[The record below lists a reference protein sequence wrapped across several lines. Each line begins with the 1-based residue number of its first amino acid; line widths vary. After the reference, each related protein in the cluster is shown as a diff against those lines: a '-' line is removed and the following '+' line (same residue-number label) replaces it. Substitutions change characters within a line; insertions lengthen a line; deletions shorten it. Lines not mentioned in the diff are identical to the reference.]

1 MKTPLQNKPPQFDL
15 KFLLVGNS
23 GSGKTHFAGTYTSGP
38 VHFYM
43 LDPGGEKTLYKLNKD
58 RKPGCEITID
68 SFSPRNDKY
77 TTFWKQLQRDEKD
90 GFFAEMSERKGL
102 IVLPDSL
109 TTANDMIVEETAR
122 KNGRSLTNTDKAMR
136 IQDWGVASQW
146 MKELVGVI
154 NDLPCAVVAIAHLV
168 TDYDDEGAVAARYPS
183 VTGKF
188 SRTMGRYFD
197 EIYLL
202 ETMGSKRKV
211 VFTEKGKFQ
220 ASSRIFQCKDASNI
234 TMQDLADA
242 YMNGDDLSIKR

>member
-1 MKTPLQNKPPQFDL
+1 MKTPLLKKPPTFDL

-23 GSGKTHFAGTYTSGP
+23 GAGKTHFCGTYTQGP

-43 LDPGGEKTLYKLNKD
+43 LDPGGEKTLYKLLSGRKD
-58 RKPGCEITID
+58 GCEITVD
-68 SFSPRNDKY
+68 KFSPREQKY
-77 TTFWKQLQRDEKD
+77 TDFWKQLQKDEKA
-90 GFFAEMSERKGL
+90 GFFQEMAERKGL

-109 TTANDMIVEETAR
+109 TTANDMVVEETAK
-122 KNGRSLTNTDKAMR
+122 KNGRSLTSSDKPMR

-154 NDLPCAVVAIAHLV
+154 NDLPCAVAALAHLT
-168 TDYDDEGAVAARYPS
+168 TDFDSEGAVAARYPS

-188 SRTMGRYFD
+188 SRNMGRYFD

-202 ETMGSKRKV
+202 ETSGSKRKV

-220 ASSRIFQCKDASNI
+220 ASSRTFAVKSAADI
-234 TMQDLADA
+234 TMDELATA
-242 YMNGDDLSIKR
+242 YLNGDDLTGRK